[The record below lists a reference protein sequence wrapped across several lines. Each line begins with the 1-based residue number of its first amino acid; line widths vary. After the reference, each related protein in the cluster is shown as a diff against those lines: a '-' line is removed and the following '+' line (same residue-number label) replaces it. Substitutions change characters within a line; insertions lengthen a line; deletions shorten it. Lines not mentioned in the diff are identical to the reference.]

1 MSFKNTLQRLGIE
14 QAMNYLY
21 KDPEKNLRVLMD
33 WADKF
38 SGGEFPTQWAVIR
51 EAMEDPKHPYYHYI
65 RRLILDIDPTVI
77 VIASDKM

>member
-38 SGGEFPTQWAVIR
+38 SGESFPPSGQ
-51 EAMEDPKHPYYHYI
+51 
-65 RRLILDIDPTVI
+65 
-77 VIASDKM
+77 

>member
-1 MSFKNTLQRLGIE
+1 MSFRNTLQRLGIE

-38 SGGEFPTQWAVIR
+38 SGGEFPTQRAVIR
-51 EAMEDPKHPYYHYI
+51 EAMEDPRHP
-65 RRLILDIDPTVI
+65 
-77 VIASDKM
+77 